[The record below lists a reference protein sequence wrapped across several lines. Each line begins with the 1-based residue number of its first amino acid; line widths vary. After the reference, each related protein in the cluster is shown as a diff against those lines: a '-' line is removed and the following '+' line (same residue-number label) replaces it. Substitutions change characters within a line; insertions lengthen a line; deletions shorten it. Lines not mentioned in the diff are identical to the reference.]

1 LSDQAHNV
9 KHEAVPQWAEGLY
22 YKRGLFSE
30 AMVYHNEDAIYF
42 EVRGQD
48 SGIVRFTF
56 EMVDTLKKVV
66 EEREELVGSPK

>member
-1 LSDQAHNV
+1 
-9 KHEAVPQWAEGLY
+9 
-22 YKRGLFSE
+22 
-30 AMVYHNEDAIYF
+30 MVV

-66 EEREELVGSPK
+66 EEREALVGSPK

>member
-30 AMVYHNEDAIYF
+30 AMVYLNDDAIYF
-42 EVRGQD
+42 EVRGHD

-56 EMVDTLKKVV
+56 EMVDTLKKV

>member
-1 LSDQAHNV
+1 MSDQAHKV
-9 KHEAVPQWAEGLY
+9 KHEAAPQWAEGLY

-30 AMVYHNEDAIYF
+30 AMVYHNDDDIYF

-48 SGIVRFTF
+48 NGIVRFTF
-56 EMVDTLKKVV
+56 EMVDTLKKV